1 MDKVHVD
8 LDGVDVVCV
17 DATDKHTDLLREV
30 GKFMLFTK
38 ASGAL
43 VEDEPLKA
51 SVFDLLRDVSGYVKV
66 DHTKYTMKDG
76 TSFEEALEK
85 SGGSFTALARDY
97 MDDDPA
103 RRRLDLLACVE
114 AGVIPF
120 GDRLRTFL
128 FMDLVFLQFKDCRVD
143 KFKEWESFVARGTSL
158 EMGEL
163 QSFFCD
169 LCKDLHVQMVVQ
181 AFLVRFMF
189 ENASRED
196 QQLMTSMFERKMY
209 TLPFKHPL
217 ARKAVRMYL
226 EESGVLPKTKR
237 STVLF
242 ATLRDIAEN
251 PTKLKE
257 EWSKR
262 EFMDCATPDEAVE
275 LFQVFNAFINE
286 VARHA
291 NGYPVAENHWCH
303 ASFYTDLFRD
313 EFPELRGL
321 SDGWYKKIE
330 KLPAHVKKVYEKD
343 KRPSQQFFVERGHMK
358 ARLYH
363 AMHGKLTQE
372 CVASLRKDIVD
383 TLTDD
388 QYEWWRKVFQLK
400 NDLNNRKL
408 LKLTIQQA
416 YLYLFCECFNDSTT
430 TEMLKRATTVLQPLC
445 KTDITTTSPC
455 LFDVRFL

>member
-1 MDKVHVD
+1 MDTIHVD

-17 DATDKHTDLLREV
+17 DTTEKHDDLLREV

-38 ASGAL
+38 ASGSL

-51 SVFDLLRDVSGYVKV
+51 SVFDLLRDVSGYVNV
-66 DHTKYTMKDG
+66 DNTKYTMKDG
-76 TSFEEALEK
+76 TPFDEALEK
-85 SGGSFTALARDY
+85 SGGSFTALVRDY
-97 MDDDPA
+97 VHDDPA
-103 RRRLDLLACVE
+103 RRRLDLLACVT

-143 KFKEWESFVARGTSL
+143 KFKDWDSFLTCGTPLELEEARAY
-158 EMGEL
+158 
-163 QSFFCD
+163 FCD
-169 LCKDLHVQMVVQ
+169 LCKDLHVRMVVYS
-181 AFLVRFMF
+181 FLVRFMSQEKKQLVSVNFPF
-189 ENASRED
+189 E
-196 QQLMTSMFERKMY
+196 
-209 TLPFKHPL
+209 HPL

-226 EESGVLPKTKR
+226 EESGVLPKTNR
-237 STVLF
+237 STVIF

-262 EFMDCATPDEAVE
+262 QFMDCATPDEAVE
-275 LFQVFNAFINE
+275 LFEVFTAFINE

-291 NGYPVAENHWCH
+291 NGYPVADNHWCH

-313 EFPELRGL
+313 EFPELKGL
-321 SDGWYKKIE
+321 SDGWYKKIDE
-330 KLPAHVKKVYEKD
+330 LPSHVRKVYEKD

-372 CVASLRKDIVD
+372 CLASLRKDIVD

-388 QYEWWRKVFQLK
+388 QYEWWRKIFQLK

-430 TEMLKRATTVLQPLC
+430 TEMLKRATTLLQPLC